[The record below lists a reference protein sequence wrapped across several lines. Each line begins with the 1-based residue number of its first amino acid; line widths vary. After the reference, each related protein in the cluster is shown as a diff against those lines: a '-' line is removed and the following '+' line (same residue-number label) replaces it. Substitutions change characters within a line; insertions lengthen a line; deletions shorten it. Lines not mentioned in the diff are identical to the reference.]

1 MKKGSEISL
10 KKILDPATTE
20 AELVAVTQAHVRLTR
35 RMFLRDPGS
44 APVSG
49 ERVPFMFVHKEG
61 NVLQHEKA
69 EHPDFVK
76 LHNLKPD
83 PKYYLD
89 NQLRKPIQ
97 QIFQLLMPNPES
109 LFDPLIRKYHNS
121 GTGQKELSNYF
132 TTLSAPQNQSGQIA
146 HIIIPKTGAIIAS
159 KKDTTKGGN
168 KRKKVEDTNQQNLQK
183 WFGK

>member
-1 MKKGSEISL
+1 M
-10 KKILDPATTE
+10 
-20 AELVAVTQAHVRLTR
+20 TQAHVRLTR
-35 RMFLRDPGS
+35 RMYLRDPGS

-49 ERVPFMFVHKEG
+49 ERVPYMFVFKQG

-69 EHPDFVK
+69 EHPDYVK

-97 QIFQLLMPNPES
+97 QLFALLMTDPES
-109 LFDPLIRKYHNS
+109 LFDDLIRKYHNS
-121 GTGQKELSNYF
+121 ATGQKELTHFFGVPKSIEVNS
-132 TTLSAPQNQSGQIA
+132 TTNTT
-146 HIIIPKTGAIIAS
+146 IPKTGLRSANPS
-159 KKDTTKGGN
+159 NKKGN
-168 KRKKVEDTNQQNLQK
+168 KRKKQDDKQPNLQK